1 MFREL
6 ALLAP
11 AHPLAP
17 GGELGGGE
25 PRVRPR
31 PLTPGGLSEEGLHSL
46 VRRQRGREVS
56 VSRCRGG
63 SEGLHLGTK
72 KCLRKKCEFVVCVY
86 LISGCAHAGGCADK
100 CSRLGT

>member
-31 PLTPGGLSEEGLHSL
+31 PLTPGGLSEEGLHAHL
-46 VRRQRGREVS
+46 GEETKRARGVGLEVS
-56 VSRCRGG
+56 G
-63 SEGLHLGTK
+63 
-72 KCLRKKCEFVVCVY
+72 
-86 LISGCAHAGGCADK
+86 
-100 CSRLGT
+100 RLGRATPRNKKMPKKEM